1 MEWRKKVKKF
11 PISWGSAK
19 LRSLEGDHSIW
30 AKAWAAAAP
39 SQIPMSSQHELRKPF
54 CLKMLPAHL
63 TWLPTSPPSCFF
75 IILHRK
81 TGKLG
86 SQTRQGEEA
95 GTLGRPGERFAS
107 CHVSERGTAD
117 LQTRTAPISALLS
130 RSMFAERHRNQTNP
144 DLETDVL
151 KAN

>member
-11 PISWGSAK
+11 PIPWGSAK

-107 CHVSERGTAD
+107 CHVSERGLLIFRREQLRFQPCCHALCLLNCTETK
-117 LQTRTAPISALLS
+117 QTQI
-130 RSMFAERHRNQTNP
+130 
-144 DLETDVL
+144 
-151 KAN
+151 